1 RRLDSY
7 LNTKRY
13 SKVSLEIVW
22 RSKRTTKMPSI
33 IRLITRK
40 GTSRLSIC
48 WKNWP
53 EATRIQSK
61 DTWLRPLGST
71 SSVPNIK
78 GIRRKISVKQSGI
91 RIDLKNGWRTNND
104 EQSTDYL
111 RYFGG

>member
-1 RRLDSY
+1 QLSHIRSSTLLKAEERRSRITQASTLRLRRLDSY

-61 DTWLRPLGST
+61 DTWLDRKST
-71 SSVPNIK
+71 
-78 GIRRKISVKQSGI
+78 R
-91 RIDLKNGWRTNND
+91 
-104 EQSTDYL
+104 
-111 RYFGG
+111 